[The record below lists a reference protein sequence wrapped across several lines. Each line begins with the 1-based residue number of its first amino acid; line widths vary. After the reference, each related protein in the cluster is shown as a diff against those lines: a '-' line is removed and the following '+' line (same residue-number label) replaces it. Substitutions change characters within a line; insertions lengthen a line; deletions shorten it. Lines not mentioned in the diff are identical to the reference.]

1 MPAHTPIYHPREPT
15 DSTLWKILHNHYEDF
30 KAGYDEYYEKQYGFF
45 RPVVDEVVEEYLRC
59 GDLHEGFAR
68 VRCTNP
74 ECKHEY
80 LLAFSCKGRWFCPSC
95 HSKKVIQFGEDVPNN
110 ILYPVPHRQ
119 FVFSIPILLRIYF
132 KYDRKLL
139 TKYCHCAKESLEM
152 FFRTVLGV
160 DDGILGMIMVIHTF
174 GDYARFHPHLHAI
187 VADGLFR
194 PNGTFYCLPKRGM
207 KELEEIFRS
216 KVLAMLKGEGKISD
230 ELIEKLMNWRHS
242 GFSVHAGNQIARDD
256 RDGQQALAE
265 YILRNAFSEQKIT
278 YIEDT
283 GKILYRSAMT
293 HGNNKKNFEIFTA
306 EEFIAAITQHIPDKH
321 FQMVRYGA
329 CPVLVEGAGIRV
341 EVEGTES
348 RQVF

>member
-1 MPAHTPIYHPREPT
+1 
-15 DSTLWKILHNHYEDF
+15 
-30 KAGYDEYYEKQYGFF
+30 
-45 RPVVDEVVEEYLRC
+45 
-59 GDLHEGFAR
+59 
-68 VRCTNP
+68 
-74 ECKHEY
+74 
-80 LLAFSCKGRWFCPSC
+80 
-95 HSKKVIQFGEDVPNN
+95 
-110 ILYPVPHRQ
+110 
-119 FVFSIPILLRIYF
+119 
-132 KYDRKLL
+132 
-139 TKYCHCAKESLEM
+139 
-152 FFRTVLGV
+152 
-160 DDGILGMIMVIHTF
+160 
-174 GDYARFHPHLHAI
+174 
-187 VADGLFR
+187 
-194 PNGTFYCLPKRGM
+194 M

-329 CPVLVEGAGIRV
+329 CPELVEGAGIRV

>member
-1 MPAHTPIYHPREPT
+1 
-15 DSTLWKILHNHYEDF
+15 
-30 KAGYDEYYEKQYGFF
+30 
-45 RPVVDEVVEEYLRC
+45 
-59 GDLHEGFAR
+59 
-68 VRCTNP
+68 
-74 ECKHEY
+74 
-80 LLAFSCKGRWFCPSC
+80 
-95 HSKKVIQFGEDVPNN
+95 
-110 ILYPVPHRQ
+110 
-119 FVFSIPILLRIYF
+119 
-132 KYDRKLL
+132 
-139 TKYCHCAKESLEM
+139 
-152 FFRTVLGV
+152 
-160 DDGILGMIMVIHTF
+160 
-174 GDYARFHPHLHAI
+174 
-187 VADGLFR
+187 
-194 PNGTFYCLPKRGM
+194 
-207 KELEEIFRS
+207 
-216 KVLAMLKGEGKISD
+216 
-230 ELIEKLMNWRHS
+230 MNWRHS

-256 RDGQQALAE
+256 REGHQALAE